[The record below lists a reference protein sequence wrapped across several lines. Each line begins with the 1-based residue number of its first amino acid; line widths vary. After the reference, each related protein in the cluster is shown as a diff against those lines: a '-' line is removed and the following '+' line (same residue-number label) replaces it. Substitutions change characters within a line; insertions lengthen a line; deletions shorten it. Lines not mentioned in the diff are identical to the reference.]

1 MHLNNDK
8 LKQAGF
14 LAVIF
19 MLGALLFWL
28 LRGFVSGFLG
38 AVVFYIL
45 LRRPLFFLTEKK
57 KWNQT
62 LATLLLMLVSFI
74 VLVIPVFLMT
84 YMLADKLSYGISH
97 YEEFLR
103 IIKNWA
109 ATISDRFGVDLL
121 SEQTISALAAKAGE
135 FLPGLVSATAGT
147 LIDVFVLYFL
157 LFFMLTSARS
167 IELKVKSF
175 LPFKDENNKL
185 LTDELKNMTISNSVG
200 IPVLG
205 VLQAVVALIGYLI
218 FGVDEPFFWAVLTG
232 LCSLLPIVGTL
243 IVWIPLS
250 IYLYV
255 QGMHW
260 QCFALLGY
268 GGLVITNIDNV
279 FRIMVQKRIDDVH
292 PLVTTL
298 GVVVGLSLFGFVGL
312 IFGPLLVSYFILLLR
327 IYQNEYFTPTI
338 HIPGS

>member
-8 LKQAGF
+8 LKQASF
-14 LAVIF
+14 LVVLLL
-19 MLGALLFWL
+19 LGALLFWL

-45 LRRPLFFLTEKK
+45 MRKPLFFLTEKK

-62 LATLLLMLVSFI
+62 LASLLLMLVSFI
-74 VLVIPVFLMT
+74 VLIIPVFLMT
-84 YMLADKLSYGISH
+84 YMLADKLSYAIGH
-97 YEEFLR
+97 YEDFLR
-103 IIKNWA
+103 TIKMWA
-109 ATISDRFGVDLL
+109 ANISDRFGVDIL
-121 SEQTISALAAKAGE
+121 SEQTISALAAKASE
-135 FLPGLVSATAGT
+135 LLPGLVSATAGT
-147 LIDVFVLYFL
+147 LIDVFILYFL
-157 LFFMLTSARS
+157 LFFMLTGARS
-167 IELKVKSF
+167 LEQKVKAY

-205 VLQAVVALIGYLI
+205 VLQAVVAFIGYLI

-255 QGMHW
+255 QGLHW
-260 QCFALLGY
+260 QCFALLAY
-268 GGLVITNIDNV
+268 GGIVITNIDNV
-279 FRIMVQKRIDDVH
+279 FRIMVQKRIGDVH

-298 GVVVGLSLFGFVGL
+298 GVVVGLNLFGFVGL

-327 IYQNEYFTPTI
+327 IYQNEYLTPTI
-338 HIPGS
+338 HLPGT